1 MRFYMTTIRIYSKPL
16 CQDCNRAKA
25 FLKEK
30 GVQFEDIDIV
40 KNKPAHEEMVH
51 QYGIDVLPV
60 IVIDDQVMVG
70 FNPPK
75 INRLLSSH

>member
-1 MRFYMTTIRIYSKPL
+1 MTKIRIYSKPL

-25 FLKEK
+25 FLNEK
-30 GVQFEDIDIV
+30 GIQFEDIDIL

-51 QYGIDVLPV
+51 RYGVDILPV

-75 INRLLSSH
+75 INKLLSNH